1 MTIISEKK
9 KTPSCSYEKIQNSS
23 PVCWTPV
30 CDKHKLST
38 DFITKNKLLHL
49 CGILSKNGP
58 HRLKYLNAYLPG
70 VTLFEKIRRV
80 RKFALMEE
88 VLSLEI
94 GLRFQKPIL
103 SLESLSVPTDQDIA
117 LGYCYSVCLHATKLN
132 TAIMIK
138 Y

>member
-70 VTLFEKIRRV
+70 VTLFE
-80 RKFALMEE
+80 
-88 VLSLEI
+88 
-94 GLRFQKPIL
+94 
-103 SLESLSVPTDQDIA
+103 D
-117 LGYCYSVCLHATKLN
+117 
-132 TAIMIK
+132 
-138 Y
+138 